1 MKLHIKGFIMDS
13 VGESRNSK
21 IFYNSLMKLVWI
33 YLLDSSTIFF
43 LSLSRIPLEEEKKKE
58 KGKRLLSVIALLKC
72 RINS

>member
-1 MKLHIKGFIMDS
+1 MDS

-43 LSLSRIPLEEEKKKE
+43 LSLSRIPLEEEKKKK
-58 KGKRLLSVIALLKC
+58 KGRGYYRL
-72 RINS
+72 